1 MSESELPI
9 EIEFEDG
16 LILRAVL
23 NRVAAPLIIEEI
35 KSKIPIEGRA
45 ALLRGEM
52 KITMAINKGNL
63 KPTKEVKR
71 GNIAYMPLGDSLCIY
86 LRDMTTFSPV
96 NVLGHVSNEK
106 DLNVLEKVRR
116 GSRAIIKT
124 S

>member
-16 LILRAVL
+16 IILRAVL

-35 KSKIPIEGRA
+35 KSKMPIEGRA

-52 KITMAINKGNL
+52 KITMALNKGNL

-96 NVLGHVSNEK
+96 NILGQVSDEK
-106 DLNVLEKVRR
+106 DLSILEKVRR

>member
-16 LILRAVL
+16 IILRAVL

-35 KSKIPIEGRA
+35 KSKMPIEGRA

-52 KITMAINKGNL
+52 KITMALNKGNL

-96 NVLGHVSNEK
+96 NILGQVSDEK
-106 DLNVLEKVRR
+106 DLSILERVRR